1 MVAWHADQSVPD
13 LARRKALSRTASD
26 NARTI
31 DGKHTISRLAALE
44 YGEVLISFG
53 LERPIHVG

>member
-44 YGEVLISFG
+44 YGEVLISF
-53 LERPIHVG
+53 